1 MARNNRVHMNDIELC
16 KKKLSYFQ
24 SCRTD
29 IERGVKLF
37 TGMF

>member
-1 MARNNRVHMNDIELC
+1 MTLNWEKKDIYQ
-16 KKKLSYFQ
+16 KTYFQ

-29 IERGVKLF
+29 IQRGVKLF